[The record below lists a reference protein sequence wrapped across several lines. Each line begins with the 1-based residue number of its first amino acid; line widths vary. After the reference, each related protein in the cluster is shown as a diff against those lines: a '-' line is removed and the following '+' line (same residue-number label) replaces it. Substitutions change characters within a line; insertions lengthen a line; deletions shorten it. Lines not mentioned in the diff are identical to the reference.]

1 MWFSGRPDFLLRGDY
16 RFEFGGNGLT
26 AVQVDGWSGGYTAWD
41 AKLSATPKVEYQNQ
55 VALYADVLRTL
66 GLEAAGHHGLI
77 LGSRELAEFD
87 GSALIS
93 QMIPARNAFLAT
105 CFEVIDQAPQR
116 VEDLGPLV
124 CEASSY
130 CDICE
135 YPALCQH
142 TRVQTNH
149 LQLVAG
155 ITRANIE
162 SLHRASVKTVR
173 QLAEFSGET
182 DKLSREQVEKLS
194 RQARLQQ
201 HTYGTGEHIF
211 EVVDRAALEQLPAP
225 SDGDVFFDLEGFTF
239 FEEPGGLE
247 YLWGW
252 MDAQG
257 QFHYSWADSRVEE
270 AVAFENFMLDAL
282 NRQERYPGARIY
294 HYANYEQTAL
304 KKLAERT
311 GKFKQEV
318 NQLLDRG
325 VLVDL
330 YKTVKQALVISQE
343 SYSIKKLENYYSFA
357 RSSDVKEA
365 MGSMEYYDQYLGANE
380 TEAEMLKRQVI
391 AYNQDDCASTLA
403 LYKWLISL

>member
-1 MWFSGRPDFLLRGDY
+1 
-16 RFEFGGNGLT
+16 
-26 AVQVDGWSGGYTAWD
+26 
-41 AKLSATPKVEYQNQ
+41 
-55 VALYADVLRTL
+55 
-66 GLEAAGHHGLI
+66 
-77 LGSRELAEFD
+77 
-87 GSALIS
+87 
-93 QMIPARNAFLAT
+93 
-105 CFEVIDQAPQR
+105 
-116 VEDLGPLV
+116 
-124 CEASSY
+124 
-130 CDICE
+130 
-135 YPALCQH
+135 
-142 TRVQTNH
+142 
-149 LQLVAG
+149 
-155 ITRANIE
+155 
-162 SLHRASVKTVR
+162 
-173 QLAEFSGET
+173 
-182 DKLSREQVEKLS
+182 
-194 RQARLQQ
+194 
-201 HTYGTGEHIF
+201 
-211 EVVDRAALEQLPAP
+211 
-225 SDGDVFFDLEGFTF
+225 
-239 FEEPGGLE
+239 
-247 YLWGW
+247 
-252 MDAQG
+252 MDAQE

-282 NRQERYPGARIY
+282 DRQERYPGARIY

-380 TEAEMLKRQVI
+380 TEAEKLKRQVI